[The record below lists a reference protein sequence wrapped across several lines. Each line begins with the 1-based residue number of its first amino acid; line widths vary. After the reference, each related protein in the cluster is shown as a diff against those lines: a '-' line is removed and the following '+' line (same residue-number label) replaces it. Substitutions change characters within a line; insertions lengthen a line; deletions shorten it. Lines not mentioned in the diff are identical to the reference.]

1 MHNQLGGVCLSN
13 VYTNIPWDSI
23 HKFSSLVRYYP
34 LRPAVTTKERE
45 QDICHTHCS
54 FIRQWSSFRPLG
66 EVVSGR
72 DDVLVSPRCL
82 SQWTYSMHHENLQYA
97 SWKTCMLL
105 HNHPYHLEHT
115 NQVHSNLFPD
125 ISDRDRMQFF
135 SLKTVIN
142 PLTCVTWFATLWYII
157 CHSFPPVCWKL
168 QKNCYHEKLPA
179 YITV

>member
-45 QDICHTHCS
+45 QEICHTHCS

-82 SQWTYSMHHENLQYA
+82 SQWTYSMHHEKHACCYTIIHIIWNILIRSIPICFQTSVTGIGCNSSASRRLLTRWHVSHGLQ
-97 SWKTCMLL
+97 
-105 HNHPYHLEHT
+105 
-115 NQVHSNLFPD
+115 HSD
-125 ISDRDRMQFF
+125 TS
-135 SLKTVIN
+135 
-142 PLTCVTWFATLWYII
+142 FAIPFHQYVESCRKIATM
-157 CHSFPPVCWKL
+157 
-168 QKNCYHEKLPA
+168 KNCLR
-179 YITV
+179 I